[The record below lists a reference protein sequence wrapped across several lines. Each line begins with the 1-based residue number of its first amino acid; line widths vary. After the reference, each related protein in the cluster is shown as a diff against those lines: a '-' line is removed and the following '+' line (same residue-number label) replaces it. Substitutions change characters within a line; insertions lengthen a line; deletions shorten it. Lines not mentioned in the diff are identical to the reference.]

1 MNLPKDAKTAA
12 TLKRLRTLSHILD
25 NAIPIPGTPYR
36 IGIDPILG
44 LIPGGGDIAGAL
56 LSAYIVLNAGML
68 GAPKESLVQ
77 MLLNIVLESL
87 VGTVPVV
94 GDVFDAT
101 WKANVKNLELLET
114 HLQATPT
121 AAARGETISTRAP
134 KWFIWAVVAVVVLV
148 ALAIALAGVAI
159 VTLVVNLLFSGG

>member
-1 MNLPKDAKTAA
+1 MNLEKNAKTAT
-12 TLKRLRTLSHILD
+12 TLKRLRTLAHILD

-44 LIPGGGDIAGAL
+44 LIPGGGDIAGAI
-56 LSAYIVLNAGML
+56 LSAYIVFSAGML
-68 GAPKESLVQ
+68 GAPKDSLVQ
-77 MLLNIVLESL
+77 MLLNIVLESV

-94 GDVFDAT
+94 GDLFDAT

-121 AAARGETISTRAP
+121 DATRGETLSTPAP

-148 ALAIALAGVAI
+148 ALAIALAGIAI
-159 VTLVVNLLFSGG
+159 ITLVVNLLFRGG

>member
-1 MNLPKDAKTAA
+1 MSLEKHAKTAT
-12 TLKRLRTLSHILD
+12 TLKRLRALSYILD

-44 LIPGGGDIAGAL
+44 LIPGGGDIAGAI
-56 LSAYIVLNAGML
+56 LSAYIVFSAGML
-68 GAPKESLVQ
+68 GAPKDSLVQ
-77 MLLNIVLESL
+77 MLLNIVLESV

-94 GDVFDAT
+94 GDLFDAT

-121 AAARGETISTRAP
+121 GAPRGDAP
-134 KWFIWAVVAVVVLV
+134 KWFIWAVVGAVVLV
-148 ALAIALAGVAI
+148 AVVIAVVGIAII
-159 VTLVVNLLFSGG
+159 TLLVNLLFRGG

>member
-1 MNLPKDAKTAA
+1 MNLEKDAKTAA
-12 TLKRLRTLSHILD
+12 TLKRLRALSYILD

-56 LSAYIVLNAGML
+56 LSAYIVFSAGML
-68 GAPKESLVQ
+68 GAPKDSLVQ
-77 MLLNIVLESL
+77 MLLNIVLESV
-87 VGTVPVV
+87 VGTVPVL
-94 GDVFDAT
+94 GDLFDAT

-121 AAARGETISTRAP
+121 PTPQRPGLG
-134 KWFIWAVVAVVVLV
+134 FIWAVVAAVVLV
-148 ALAIALAGVAI
+148 ALVLTLAGIAI
-159 VTLVVNLLFSGG
+159 ITVIIRLLFGPG